1 MAGIRANR
9 QNKLHKSAIEH
20 YRTRVAHHVKMQA
33 QEIQRRVTKFSSS
46 NDDDEE
52 GGKQQTLI
60 LEKRM
65 KELLKREK
73 GQIRLSTATHL
84 LQDQKAV
91 FHTPQAMYG

>member
-73 GQIRLSTATHL
+73 ELQTALKHVGNEM
-84 LQDQKAV
+84 DAE
-91 FHTPQAMYG
+91 